1 MTLFFSLLMIFMQ
14 TAWASKLFFFDDS
27 TKGKCLAK
35 TVELPNKIE
44 KIELSF
50 KTCPEN
56 LIWDG
61 KRNRILTIEDGQFW
75 ERPLTGDNRKS
86 LGKISEHSG
95 ELWIEKDTGHPR
107 FSFMIDVPEKNVKV
121 EGKEIDQVHIYQ
133 FEGKTY
139 KAQMLPDWGV
149 AAMAITIEFKKG
161 LWSRIEMAPTKTGAG
176 DTPGITAL
184 ETYNQRKS
192 DGQNLSEILKQ
203 STCIGGKLQCST
215 EDKNLK
221 KLLANPEDAG
231 VIKTSHGT
239 QFFFPVGYG
248 DSPHAGSPLY
258 FCQGSCK
265 KAVKLNDVKEDQ
277 IGLALD
283 KDYLLV
289 ATEYENA
296 APRIYDAKTGA
307 LILSLPKAKS
317 AIWLNGRSE

>member
-1 MTLFFSLLMIFMQ
+1 
-14 TAWASKLFFFDDS
+14 
-27 TKGKCLAK
+27 
-35 TVELPNKIE
+35 VELPAKIE

-50 KTCPEN
+50 NTCPSH

-61 KRNRILTIEDGQFW
+61 KRNRMLTVEDGHVW
-75 ERPLTGDNRKS
+75 ERTLKGENSKS
-86 LGKISEHSG
+86 LGKLPKNTG
-95 ELWIEKDTGHPR
+95 ELWIDKDTGHPR
-107 FSFMIDVPEKNVKV
+107 FSFMIDVPDKNVKV

-161 LWSRIEMAPTKTGAG
+161 LWSRIEMAPTKTEAG

-192 DGQNLSEILKQ
+192 DGQNLSEILKL
-203 STCIGGKLQCST
+203 STCIGGKLKCST

-231 VIKTSHGT
+231 VIKTPHGT
-239 QFFFPVGYG
+239 QFVFPVGYG

-258 FCQGSCK
+258 FCLGSCK
-265 KAVKLNDVKEDQ
+265 KAVKLNEVKEDQ

-283 KDYLLV
+283 RDFLLV
-289 ATEYENA
+289 ATEYDNA

-307 LILSLPKAKS
+307 LILNLPNAKS
-317 AIWLNGRSE
+317 AIWLTGRSE